1 LTQPGNQPREQSPLP
16 GYVLNASILNLGC
29 IPLEGARPGHHQA
42 AHHLVLQLDLLGYG
56 KRVVYLDAEIAHRAF
71 QLRVPERV
79 GFILRISFLIENQRL
94 AAHRSVLAVA
104 TGCAGR

>member
-1 LTQPGNQPREQSPLP
+1 LARRREVSFWHESEAEGGAKPVRLCP
-16 GYVLNASILNLGC
+16 CSSDANLFC
-29 IPLEGARPGHHQA
+29 YSEGIIDFNTEISDGA
-42 AHHLVLQLDLLGYG
+42 LDL
-56 KRVVYLDAEIAHRAF
+56 RMS
-71 QLRVPERV
+71 QRV